1 MNENHLNVSKNYNM
15 FESITCIS
23 KYYATKDQEKDF
35 IHVITNEEELTEYQ
49 NKCRENNFKQP
60 VFVEYYT
67 SDTPIKPY
75 FDIETK
81 IDGKTKK
88 KDLKYT
94 DDMIRCGSI
103 QEIEKHFNRDDI
115 IVLKRPTRKQKDG
128 QFKISYRFIVNNV
141 QTNVATIKKLVEQ
154 IKKDNPIIGQYF
166 DINPYRIGTN
176 KLCMLGGI
184 KPFDKSK
191 DSEKD
196 KPKPLQF
203 FDEDDSKKYT
213 IFDTA
218 ITYIKDHFKKYY
230 DNNVVSTLDE
240 SKLSKDE
247 KDFKDMVIKQAIND
261 FENDDKETI
270 DDRKNDYFIKQFKNH
285 LMALSNERAIE
296 YNDWYKTIC
305 IIVNCYEKYSWTR
318 DTLYDLAHC
327 FSEKAGDKYDYNSV
341 EKKVA
346 SALTS
351 TRNDKVGYLA
361 LMKMLKEDNKEYY
374 DENITKNYYEKKLEF
389 EEEFCVINNPLCFYR
404 TPKIPRVITE
414 NSSLGEINQH
424 LTEFE
429 LKVQQRAVKYLK
441 RKVDDRNNK
450 VYYAKESFVKEWL
463 DDEKRKTY
471 EGLRFEPAGLTE
483 LESKYYK
490 NLFTGFQADRI
501 ELTVDVDYTR
511 IDPIL
516 NHIKKVL
523 CNDNDDHYKYVL
535 NWFSR
540 IIQDPTNRP
549 QTGLVLY
556 SKDHGVGKN
565 IFTNYFANEILGI
578 DLSVSAK
585 NMESIFGRFNS
596 LLTKCMF
603 LIMEEASGDVK
614 KFMEDLKNCITEP
627 TITIEKKNIDRGTY
641 RNFVNVLFNTN
652 NENCFDFDDKDRRFV
667 MLSVS
672 NIMKDNK
679 KYFDDL
685 NKCMKNKQ
693 NTALFIKYL
702 REEVKCDWTT
712 ADFQANRPITEAYK
726 KQQQLSAKNYMKFIS
741 HIMSDDGITYECGDI
756 TKKYEW
762 KKYNGRLTACVKQ
775 YELWNAYTSMCSN
788 HKYTAFP
795 YDTFFNRITDD
806 TGITL
811 VISHKTKC
819 LKIDKEKTEKWVE
832 LFRNTENNGIEVW
845 DDKLVEQWDSV
856 NKKWIKIKC
865 DDFRSDSEDEEDSKD
880 K

>member
-1 MNENHLNVSKNYNM
+1 MNKLDLNMAKEYMV
-15 FESITCIS
+15 ESITAIS

-35 IHVITNEEELTEYQ
+35 IHVITNVQELTEYQ
-49 NKCRENNFKQP
+49 NKCCENNLKQP
-60 VFVEYYT
+60 VFMEYYT
-67 SDTPIKPY
+67 FDTPIKPY
-75 FDIETK
+75 FDLDVK
-81 IDGKTKK
+81 VDGSMTKK
-88 KDLKYT
+88 ELKYNE
-94 DDMIRCGSI
+94 DIIRCGCFV
-103 QEIEKHFNRDDI
+103 EIEKHFNRDDF
-115 IVLKRPTRKQKDG
+115 IVLKRPTRKMKDG
-128 QFKISYRFIVNNV
+128 QWKISYRVIVNNV
-141 QTNVATIKKLVEQ
+141 ITNVSTMKNLVSKIQ
-154 IKKDNPIIGQYF
+154 KDNPLLAKYF
-166 DINPYRIGTN
+166 DINPYREGTN

-196 KPKPLQF
+196 KPKPLHF

-213 IFDTA
+213 FFDTA
-218 ITYIKDHFKKYY
+218 ITYIKDDFKKYY
-230 DNNVVSTLDE
+230 DVPIVSNDD

-247 KDFKDMVIKQAIND
+247 KDFKDFVIKQATND
-261 FENDDKETI
+261 FEKDDKETI

-346 SALTS
+346 SASTS

-374 DENITKNYYEKKLEF
+374 DENITKNYYEKKQEF

-414 NSSLGEINQH
+414 NSSLGEINQQ
-424 LTEFE
+424 LTESA
-429 LKVQQRAVKYLK
+429 LVTMKRAEKYLK
-441 RKVDDRNNK
+441 RKEDEK
-450 VYYAKESFVKEWL
+450 TGKISYEKAPFIKEWL
-463 DDEKRKTY
+463 NDEKRKTY

-483 LESKYYK
+483 LESKFYK
-490 NLFTGFQADRI
+490 NIFTGFQADKI
-501 ELTVDVDYTR
+501 ELTDAVDYTR

-516 NHIKKVL
+516 DHIKNVL
-523 CNDNDDHYKYVL
+523 CNKNEDHYKYVV

-549 QTGLVLY
+549 QTGLVFY
-556 SKDHGVGKN
+556 SKKHGVGKN
-565 IFTNYFANEILGI
+565 IFTNYFANEILGV

-585 NMESIFGRFNS
+585 NMDSIFGRFNS
-596 LLTKCMF
+596 LLSKCMF

-672 NIMKDNK
+672 DEMKDNK

-702 REEVKCDWTT
+702 REKVECDWTT
-712 ADFQANRPITEAYK
+712 ADFQANRPITEVYK

-741 HIMSDDGITYECGDI
+741 HIMSDDGIIYESGDL
-756 TKKYEW
+756 KLKCKW

-775 YELWNAYTSMCSN
+775 YELWGAYSSMCN
-788 HKYTAFP
+788 NYKYTAFP
-795 YDTFFNRITDD
+795 YDTFFNRLTDD

-811 VISHKTKC
+811 IINHKTKC

-832 LFRNTENNGIEVW
+832 LFRNTANNGIEVW
-845 DDKLVEQWDSV
+845 DDSKVEEV
-856 NKKWIKIKC
+856 
-865 DDFRSDSEDEEDSKD
+865 DDFVKSDSEDEEDSKD
-880 K
+880 KKDK

>member
-1 MNENHLNVSKNYNM
+1 MANKYM
-15 FESITCIS
+15 AQSITAIS
-23 KYYATKDQEKDF
+23 KYYATKDQEKEF
-35 IHVITNEEELTEYQ
+35 IHVITNEEELTEYK
-49 NKCRENNFKQP
+49 NKCLENNSKQS
-60 VFVEYYT
+60 VLMEYYT

-75 FDIETK
+75 FDIDIK
-81 IDGKTKK
+81 IDGSTKK
-88 KDLKYT
+88 KDLKYA
-94 DDMIRCGSI
+94 DDITRTSCLM
-103 QEIEKHFNRDDI
+103 EIEKYFNRNDL
-115 IVLKRPTRKQKDG
+115 IVLQRPIRKQKDG
-128 QFKISYRFIVNNV
+128 QYKISYRVIVNNV
-141 QTNVATIKKLVEQ
+141 MTNVSTMKNLVSTIQKNNTLLAK
-154 IKKDNPIIGQYF
+154 YF
-166 DINPYRIGTN
+166 DINPYREGTN

-218 ITYIKDHFKKYY
+218 ITYIKDCFKKYY
-230 DNNVVSTLDE
+230 DTPIVSNDD

-247 KDFKDMVIKQAIND
+247 KDFKDMVIKQATND
-261 FENDDKETI
+261 FENDDKETV

-285 LMALSNERAIE
+285 LLALSNERAIE

-346 SALTS
+346 SASTS

-429 LKVQQRAVKYLK
+429 LKVQKRAVKYLK
-441 RKVDDRNNK
+441 RKEDK
-450 VYYAKESFVKEWL
+450 KTGKIYYEKESFLKDWL

-490 NLFTGFQADRI
+490 NLFTGFQADKI

-511 IDPIL
+511 IQPIL
-516 NHIKKVL
+516 DHIKIVL
-523 CNDNDDHYKYVL
+523 CNNNEDHYKYVL

-549 QTGLVLY
+549 QTGLVFY
-556 SKDHGVGKN
+556 SKEHGVGKN

-585 NMESIFGRFNS
+585 NMDSIFGRFNS

-603 LIMEEASGDVK
+603 LVMEEASGDVK

-672 NIMKDNK
+672 NIKKDNK

-685 NKCMKNKQ
+685 NKCMRNKQ

-712 ADFQANRPITEAYK
+712 ADFQSNRPITEAYK

-741 HIMSDDGITYECGDI
+741 HIMSDDGITYECGDV
-756 TKKYEW
+756 KKKCIW
-762 KKYNGRLTACVKQ
+762 KKYAGRLTACVKQ
-775 YELWNAYTSMCSN
+775 KELWGAYISMCN
-788 HKYTAFP
+788 NYKYTAFP
-795 YDTFFNRITDD
+795 YDTFFNRLTDD

-819 LKIDKEKTEKWVE
+819 LKIDKLKTEQWVE
-832 LFRNTENNGIEVW
+832 LFRNTQNNCIEVW
-845 DDKLVEQWDSV
+845 DDSLVEEV
-856 NKKWIKIKC
+856 
-865 DDFRSDSEDEEDSKD
+865 DDFRSDSEDE
-880 K
+880 